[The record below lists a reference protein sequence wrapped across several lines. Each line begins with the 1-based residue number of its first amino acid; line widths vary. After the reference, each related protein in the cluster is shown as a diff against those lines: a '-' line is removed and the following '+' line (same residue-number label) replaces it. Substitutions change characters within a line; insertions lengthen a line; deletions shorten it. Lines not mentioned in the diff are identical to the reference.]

1 MKLSRI
7 CSRIKCLIKGHDWEY
22 NNPKDEILFCEKTG
36 EYIEFNRF
44 CLCCYKK
51 EKRQILDMGRNM
63 IWVKTEKYTKQ
74 ELRKI
79 NLRRLLE
86 E

>member
-1 MKLSRI
+1 MRLSTI
-7 CSRIKCLIKGHDWEY
+7 YSKIKCLIKGHEWEY
-22 NNPKDEILFCEKTG
+22 NNPKDEILFTDDG
-36 EYIEFNRF
+36 IYIPFYRF
-44 CLCCYKK
+44 CNRCYKK
-51 EKRQILDMGRNM
+51 QKRQIFDLGRGM
-63 IWVKTEKYTKQ
+63 TWVKTEKYTKQ